1 MARCADFEA
10 EGADIIFA
18 EALETREEL
27 AAFAGG
33 FTKATWAN
41 MMPKTP
47 ETSRAALH
55 AMGFKV
61 VTYNVVL
68 QAAIHAMR
76 ATLTALKNDDLGSGP
91 PRVAFDDLTELVGLP
106 EYTALE
112 ARYGAAAAFRA

>member
-1 MARCADFEA
+1 LAADFA
-10 EGADIIFA
+10 GAFV
-18 EALETREEL
+18 

-33 FTKATWAN
+33 FTTPTWAN

-68 QAAIHAMR
+68 PAMIHAVR
-76 ATLTALKNDDLGSGP
+76 ETLTALKNDDQAAGP
-91 PRVAFDDLTELVGLP
+91 PRASFDELTELVGLP
-106 EYTALE
+106 EYVALE
-112 ARYGAAAAFRA
+112 RRYGTPEI